1 VPGAQAL
8 ALAVIVHVMTLVP
21 LALGGAVSLAAMG
34 ASLGEVAHAAE
45 VSGHE

>member
-1 VPGAQAL
+1 M
-8 ALAVIVHVMTLVP
+8 AVVVHIMTLLL

-45 VSGHE
+45 ASGHD